1 MDASWG
7 RGPKG
12 GKNASASR
20 NERLQMRIIA
30 IKIDCTKITKSRL
43 YLGKGGAK
51 YLSALAMELDQ
62 PDQYGNNWRIVEAVS
77 KEERQ
82 AGKRG
87 PILGNGK
94 NIGGA
99 KRSDVKPAATEPQS
113 DGPPPEEDVP
123 F

>member
-1 MDASWG
+1 MF
-7 RGPKG
+7 P
-12 GKNASASR
+12 GKN
-20 NERLQMRIIA
+20 
-30 IKIDCTKITKSRL
+30 
-43 YLGKGGAK
+43 GAK
-51 YLSALAMELDQ
+51 YLDAIAMELDQ

-99 KRSDVKPAATEPQS
+99 KRSEVKPAATETQS